1 MTTKQITSTRPS
13 PGLRP
18 LAPRCER
25 WQAPTGRWLE
35 RGQIF
40 RLGEEGW
47 FKFLAYVDSPTE
59 PHIEAV
65 ACTRSGERTVGGV
78 RALRPERITRTSKK
92 VAR

>member
-1 MTTKQITSTRPS
+1 MTTHTL
-13 PGLRP
+13 LRP
-18 LAPRCER
+18 IPPRIER
-25 WQAPTGRWLE
+25 WQSPTGRYLE

-40 RLGEEGW
+40 RLGDEGW
-47 FKFLAYVDSPTE
+47 FKFLAYVDAAE

-65 ACTRSGERTVGGV
+65 ACTKSGERTVGGV